1 MRRLLLL
8 LSVALIR
15 AQVSFPRAESPSALD
30 ERAGVAGAK
39 VRTDTTEAQR
49 KDANIG
55 STVEAAPAVVAPSV
69 TNAAPMADKR
79 DADPTPAAEAEPA
92 SKPGAAEE
100 EGAAHAEATTE
111 VGAPSDGVAA
121 EVDMGSQVDAPAPAE
136 RMAKAAAA
144 GLRLGGYVDDIHA
157 AVRGLRARERRRA
170 GCMTLRCFGHGRLG
184 WKSIWIRRS
193 RSEEWSSRE

>member
-15 AQVSFPRAESPSALD
+15 AQVSLPTAEAPSALD

-69 TNAAPMADKR
+69 TNAAPMVDKR

-121 EVDMGSQVDAPAPAE
+121 EVDTGSQVDAPAPAE
-136 RMAKAAAA
+136 GMAKAAAA
-144 GLRLGGYVDDIHA
+144 AQAAAAEEGAEVEARGAGAEQPGASNKRRKLR
-157 AVRGLRARERRRA
+157 
-170 GCMTLRCFGHGRLG
+170 
-184 WKSIWIRRS
+184 
-193 RSEEWSSRE
+193 